1 VSVFHY
7 DVMLGQIAQEL
18 IPLPGHGQTWDR
30 FAVLAGWAARDLS
43 LGRLAEGHIDALA
56 ILAEA
61 GRDPVDPNAIYGV
74 WAARSPRG
82 GTVARQDRDGWRLS
96 GQKAYCSGSGLIDRA
111 LVTAESDA
119 GYLLF
124 DIAHSENVTATVPDS
139 WPAVGM
145 ADSSSQ
151 TLDFGG
157 AVIPPERVIGRPG
170 FYLDRPGF
178 WFGATGVAA
187 CWYGGAR
194 GLVENLLTSLDP
206 SASALAL
213 SSLGQAVARVGAM
226 RAVLADAARQIDDDP
241 ADSHNGAR
249 PRALVV
255 RHTVHHAALEVLDH
269 VAAAGGAGPLCHDP
283 AQGQRAADLYVYLAQ
298 YHGPQDSAE
307 LGRIALE
314 GGAWD

>member
-1 VSVFHY
+1 VSASHY
-7 DVMLGQIAQEL
+7 GVMLGKIARET
-18 IPLPGHGQTWDR
+18 IPLPGRGQTWAR
-30 FAVLAGWAARDLS
+30 FAALAGWAANDLS
-43 LGRLAEGHIDALA
+43 LGRLAEGHVDALA

-61 GRDPVDPNAIYGV
+61 GRAPVDPVATYGV
-74 WAARSPRG
+74 WAARSSGG
-82 GTVARQDRDGWRLS
+82 GTMARQDGGGWRLS
-96 GQKAYCSGSGLIDRA
+96 GQKGFCSGSGLIDRA

-124 DIAHSENVTATVPDS
+124 DIALSENVTAVVPDS
-139 WPAVGM
+139 WLAVGM

-151 TLDFGG
+151 TLQFGG
-157 AVIPPERVIGRPG
+157 AAIPPERAIGGPG

-187 CWYGGAR
+187 CWYGGAK
-194 GLVENLLTSLDP
+194 GLVENLLTSIDP
-206 SASALAL
+206 SAPALVL

-241 ADSHNGAR
+241 LDSQNGAR
-249 PRALVV
+249 TRALVV
-255 RHTVHHAALEVLDH
+255 RHTVHRAALEVLDH

-283 AQGQRAADLYVYLAQ
+283 RQGQRAADLYVYLAQ
-298 YHGPQDSAE
+298 QHGPQDSAE
-307 LGRIALE
+307 LGRTALE